1 MRFSVILFKSVH
13 TIGNE
18 GQDRSE
24 FMVKRDDLYLIRL
37 EANEISWWEYARNV
51 SPISRPQ
58 QYLTYWSF
66 LKNRGKLPRRLI
78 KEAEWRMEARRK
90 GLLDT

>member
-1 MRFSVILFKSVH
+1 MIFSVILFKSVH

-18 GQDRSE
+18 GKTGVSY
-24 FMVKRDDLYLIRL
+24 MVKGDDLYLIRL

-51 SPISRPQ
+51 SPVSRPS

-66 LKNRGKLPRRLI
+66 LKNRGKLPKRLV

>member
-1 MRFSVILFKSVH
+1 MKGKTGVS
-13 TIGNE
+13 
-18 GQDRSE
+18 
-24 FMVKRDDLYLIRL
+24 FMVKGDDLFLIRL

-51 SPISRPQ
+51 SPVSRPK

-66 LKNRGKLPRRLI
+66 LKNRGKLPRRLV